1 LTGEQD
7 DGSHGGPGGDGGR
20 GGRGGN
26 GGAGAAG
33 SSIGLVIAD
42 GSQPLLVDVTTEHA
56 ATVGL
61 GGVAAAAHDG
71 VPRSSVSQTVR
82 LAARF
87 ADASA
92 LGLTVG
98 QAARFQ
104 YDVSALQTP
113 TNAAVTFALHSA
125 FDPVV
130 LIGNAS
136 ANGRMG
142 DCSVGDVGASG
153 RCGLV
158 CSVGGLRNGV
168 VSRVAFDAGLPLNA
182 SISAIRAPLCAC
194 FELSVGSVVR
204 ESGYCVEIG
213 NVLAPV
219 VRQVDLS
226 ISANLGAAAAAGST
240 MRLQVTVR
248 NEQPSIDAASPIVEV
263 TIEDASLAPESVP
276 SECEV
281 VPATASTPPSQVNDL
296 RVRCTLPTL
305 LALTPTASVFVPFVV
320 DPSARS
326 LVASARVVPR
336 APDPVL
342 GNNVWNETLALSRR
356 FDLGVLVVDAPLP
369 LGKKA
374 SVGAL
379 IRNKGPS
386 TARNVTASVTFE
398 KPVTIERAA
407 ISIANLT
414 GTSCV
419 TTDRSVTCQLP
430 NVPPGDFLLDIPTT
444 LTIDPGK
451 MTVDVTGSVSTSDDG
466 GSVGGG
472 GDGEA
477 STRDNMAT
485 LALPLTLPLPSVAL
499 VAPRIVPLVGEV
511 NVTVQGD
518 NFAQTPTLK
527 CRVGAATPRAA
538 VYKSP
543 SEVTCP
549 IPASPSNETGAFAV
563 SVSND
568 GIVFSNA
575 TADIVYFVPPTLQ
588 LITPT
593 PLAQRQSLEFVL
605 NGVDFPDTPEIVV
618 RFNGTIVGKCVRQ
631 DSAHLDCKLSGVQ
644 PAGVKRVALTIEG
657 TDYDESSLLVDVV
670 DTLPST
676 SVATTGA
683 TTVSKGS

>member
-1 LTGEQD
+1 
-7 DGSHGGPGGDGGR
+7 
-20 GGRGGN
+20 
-26 GGAGAAG
+26 
-33 SSIGLVIAD
+33 
-42 GSQPLLVDVTTEHA
+42 
-56 ATVGL
+56 
-61 GGVAAAAHDG
+61 
-71 VPRSSVSQTVR
+71 
-82 LAARF
+82 
-87 ADASA
+87 
-92 LGLTVG
+92 
-98 QAARFQ
+98 
-104 YDVSALQTP
+104 
-113 TNAAVTFALHSA
+113 
-125 FDPVV
+125 
-130 LIGNAS
+130 
-136 ANGRMG
+136 
-142 DCSVGDVGASG
+142 
-153 RCGLV
+153 
-158 CSVGGLRNGV
+158 
-168 VSRVAFDAGLPLNA
+168 
-182 SISAIRAPLCAC
+182 
-194 FELSVGSVVR
+194 
-204 ESGYCVEIG
+204 
-213 NVLAPV
+213 
-219 VRQVDLS
+219 
-226 ISANLGAAAAAGST
+226 
-240 MRLQVTVR
+240 
-248 NEQPSIDAASPIVEV
+248 
-263 TIEDASLAPESVP
+263 
-276 SECEV
+276 
-281 VPATASTPPSQVNDL
+281 
-296 RVRCTLPTL
+296 
-305 LALTPTASVFVPFVV
+305 
-320 DPSARS
+320 
-326 LVASARVVPR
+326 VPR

-466 GSVGGG
+466 GGVGGG

-676 SVATTGA
+676 SVATTVA
-683 TTVSKGS
+683 AVSKGSDNLGGEPASAAALDPGIIVAIVLGALALVVLLAGLIWWCVARRRRRLPADDGGPHTTTSDDYMYSPAFNPDGTEMLATSTASSIKAPVRTQSNAALKTAADSSSEEEENLKR